1 MTATQQSAHRQN
13 LNKVP
18 EVTGYFWLIKVL
30 CTTVGDTLADNLNEE
45 LSLGLTKTSR
55 IIGGLFVGCLVAQ
68 FRTRRD
74 VPGLSWLAVVLIS
87 VVGTLIT
94 DNPTDN
100 LGVSLI
106 TTTVVFTIVLVLAFG
121 GWCASERTLSIHSIF
136 TFRGVSW
143 YWLALLITFAL
154 GTAAGDLKGRAA
166 TRTRA

>member
-1 MTATQQSAHRQN
+1 M
-13 LNKVP
+13 
-18 EVTGYFWLIKVL
+18 YFWLIKVL
-30 CTTVGDTLADNLNEE
+30 CATVGDTLADNLNQQ

-55 IIGGLFVGCLVAQ
+55 IIGGLFVGGLKAQ

-87 VVGTLIT
+87 VVGNLIT

-121 GWCASERTLSIHSIF
+121 GSCASERTLSIHSIF
-136 TFRGVSW
+136 TLRRES
-143 YWLALLITFAL
+143 
-154 GTAAGDLKGRAA
+154 
-166 TRTRA
+166 